1 MTPEEQELR
10 ETIHGYQEEAPPHSV
25 TVPEPEKKTVNPQTI
40 FSWIAPL
47 RAYKRKPAG
56 VLRFYIAIALLL
68 SLIVFFFGDKI
79 LILPIWA
86 TVFLVYVLTITPPPI
101 VENKVTKFG
110 IETIGNAY
118 KWDQLS
124 HFYFIKKFEYH
135 VLTVVSIPPQNTHI
149 YLVITKEEE
158 KEKILHML
166 SEHLVFLEEPSKTLT
181 DKMAEW
187 LTQLMPDYEES
198 SSKPEEAPLSP
209 QTHAPSEVRPH
220 LM

>member
-56 VLRFYIAIALLL
+56 VLRFYIAIAFLL

-86 TVFLVYVLTITPPPI
+86 TVFLVYVLTITSPPI
-101 VENKVTKFG
+101 VENKITKFG
-110 IETIGNAY
+110 IEPT
-118 KWDQLS
+118 Q
-124 HFYFIKKFEYH
+124 
-135 VLTVVSIPPQNTHI
+135 TVAQMGRMRT
-149 YLVITKEEE
+149 
-158 KEKILHML
+158 
-166 SEHLVFLEEPSKTLT
+166 
-181 DKMAEW
+181 
-187 LTQLMPDYEES
+187 
-198 SSKPEEAPLSP
+198 LSP
-209 QTHAPSEVRPH
+209 K
-220 LM
+220 

>member
-1 MTPEEQELR
+1 MTPEELR
-10 ETIHGYQEEAPPHSV
+10 ETINEFRDNPQ
-25 TVPEPEKKTVNPQTI
+25 PEPEPRPAVERLAINPQTI
-40 FSWIAPL
+40 YSWKAPL

-56 VLRFYIAIALLL
+56 VLRFYAALALLL
-68 SLIVFFFGDKI
+68 TLIVFFFGDKI

-158 KEKILHML
+158 KEKILHLL